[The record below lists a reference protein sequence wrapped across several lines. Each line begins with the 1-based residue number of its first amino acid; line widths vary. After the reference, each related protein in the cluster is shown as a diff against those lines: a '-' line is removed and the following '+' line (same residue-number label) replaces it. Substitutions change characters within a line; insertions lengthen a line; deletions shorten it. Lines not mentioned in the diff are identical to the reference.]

1 MILRNNREA
10 LACVLL
16 SALALGNAGCDRGG
30 NELDKGKSDAPAI
43 EMEEGD
49 SLVQKND
56 KGSEKK
62 TQNSPSVD
70 VAGVLGDVTKN
81 FANTF
86 SDEEIDSSDGPS
98 SIDVSLVDDETRR
111 KYTDDRTLITPTLD
125 ARDDQVAGERY
136 KLEYRF
142 EPNTNLSWHVVHLVR
157 KTVSYG
163 GKETLTQTSSTTYRR
178 WELLSPVEEGKV
190 AARHWIDRMV
200 LEQNQEGKEP
210 IKYDSEKDIV
220 VPKEIAAFGTEKAVG
235 VALETF
241 DLNSLGVMSG
251 KTKLVAEYQGLEGDS
266 NVVVPFPKEE
276 VAVGDVWTIPYSLYV
291 KGADKVTRPYQVV
304 ERFRLESIDDKYAN
318 ISFKTTLVSIVDDP
332 VVEGELAERL
342 FSGRALFDRE
352 LGLNVRTE
360 MTFNKKVTGAFG
372 FSSYLDYNC
381 QVVEKLIRDKAV
393 VKEQDSVPVSEE
405 TESVDL

>member
-16 SALALGNAGCDRGG
+16 SAFALGNAGCDRGG

-86 SDEEIDSSDGPS
+86 SDEEIDNSDGPS

-405 TESVDL
+405 TESVGL

>member
-1 MILRNNREA
+1 MKNRRGIRGVLAFILLLA
-10 LACVLL
+10 LA
-16 SALALGNAGCDRGG
+16 SFEAGCKPTNTTDSDIATNESLSVETTG
-30 NELDKGKSDAPAI
+30 NSVATI
-43 EMEEGD
+43 
-49 SLVQKND
+49 
-56 KGSEKK
+56 KK
-62 TQNSPSVD
+62 TSDSSLRTNSNVKVD
-70 VAGVLGDVTKN
+70 ASRVLGEATDN
-81 FANTF
+81 FAKIF
-86 SDEEIDSSDGPS
+86 SGEEENIEERTS
-98 SIDVSLVDDETRR
+98 SIDMSLVDDETRR

-125 ARDDQVAGERY
+125 ARENGEPTEKY

-157 KTVSYG
+157 KGVSYG

-178 WELLSPVEEGKV
+178 WELLSQVGDGKIS
-190 AARHWIDRMV
+190 ARHWIDKMV
-200 LEQNQEGKEP
+200 LEQNEEGKDP
-210 IKYDSEKDIV
+210 IKYDSEHDVV

-241 DLNSLGVMSG
+241 DVNTLGVMSN
-251 KTKLVAEYQGLEGDS
+251 KTKLVAEYQGREGDS

-276 VAVGDVWTIPYSLYV
+276 VGVGDVWTIPYTLYL

-304 ERFRLESIDDKYAN
+304 ERFRLENIDEKYAH

-352 LGLNVRTE
+352 LGLTTRTE

-381 QVVEKLIRDKAV
+381 QVVEKLIREPKV
-393 VKEQDSVPVSEE
+393 EQSAEIE
-405 TESVDL
+405 